1 MRRLFD
7 PLTKEERMRGRTVG
21 RLALLFVASVVAVA
35 ALGVSAWSQA
45 PLDPQS
51 LIGDWNGSWTNK
63 KAQGVNGQYHL
74 MIEQV
79 NGKKVYGQV
88 EFSGS
93 QTAQFKLLGTLDG
106 NRLTFGGPNP
116 TEFLIEGNQM
126 KGSSQGA
133 PRGNP
138 WDITL
143 MKTK

>member
-1 MRRLFD
+1 MAGSPPIAIEPPRYTASLPLEIFLARAAARR
-7 PLTKEERMRGRTVG
+7 VG
-21 RLALLFVASVVAVA
+21 RRARM
-35 ALGVSAWSQA
+35 
-45 PLDPQS
+45 
-51 LIGDWNGSWTNK
+51 
-63 KAQGVNGQYHL
+63 H
-74 MIEQV
+74 
-79 NGKKVYGQV
+79 
-88 EFSGS
+88 
-93 QTAQFKLLGTLDG
+93 G